1 MTHRKVNTALFKKT
15 AVTGVCI
22 LVIAVLLFLAFCPSA
37 GAVGLVDDSVDAAHE
52 YSRYPLENYQLDFYV
67 DNSWGWLP
75 WNWVDGIGKQV
86 MYGLY
91 CITNFIW
98 TINLYLSNASGYLV
112 QEAYGLDFIS
122 DAADEIG
129 RNIQSIAGIS
139 PSGLSADGF
148 YAGFLLLIILIVGA
162 YVAYTG
168 LIKRETTKAVRAVMN
183 MVLIFVL
190 SGALIAYAPDCVKRL
205 NEFSEDVSTAS
216 LSVGAKIVLPDADS
230 SGGDSVSLIRDS
242 LFSIQ
247 VKQPWLLLQFGDTD
261 TDAIGEER
269 IESILSASPSENNGE
284 DRENAVKAEIEDN
297 GNTNLTV
304 TKAVSRLG
312 TVFFLFLFNI
322 GISVFVFLL
331 TGMMIFSQV
340 LFIIYAMF
348 LPVSFVLSMV
358 PTFEGSSRRAVI
370 KLFNTILA
378 RAGITLVITV
388 AFSISTMLYRIADGY
403 PFFIIAFLQVV
414 VFAGIYFKLGDL
426 LSMFSLHDDGARGM
440 GRYIMH
446 RPRMFL
452 HHQLHRLNRTM
463 RTAGRASRTN
473 TSSTQSSRAG
483 STGTSGTGSGGSRPN
498 NGTGTGGTGGS
509 RPGGSPAGGT
519 GGNIPVGNM
528 AGQGVPVPGGRSVMP
543 SVAVVGLPDIH
554 AGNSPSGGASG
565 NPSGGTH
572 STPQDTHG
580 ITSGTAPGNP
590 AVSVSCVA
598 FAGGSPS
605 IGGFFGGYGAGAS
618 RGDPADMPYPF
629 GRGNLSAKP
638 AGRHIRPMF
647 LPVSNRH
654 QPLTENTVQGA
665 AKPVQA
671 TGKAPLPAPQARPA
685 AADAAKPAVS
695 GSPVRKTDMPQHERP
710 TVTAQ
715 TKPERQAAPQTEA
728 AKQPVHAENRRTDTA
743 SRPAVRQD
751 TDGKPV
757 MPMQENHA
765 AREQAKPAVSRP
777 AVQDT
782 VQKRVPVKG
791 GVRRSK
797 RKYAASPKNRG
808 ERDSGTGGKKDGG
821 RSK

>member
-1 MTHRKVNTALFKKT
+1 MTYGRYNFRQIKRT
-15 AVTGVCI
+15 AVALLMITA
-22 LVIAVLLFLAFCPSA
+22 IAVLLFTAFCPSA

-67 DNSWGWLP
+67 DNGWDWLP
-75 WNWVDGIGKQV
+75 WNWIDGIGKQV

-139 PSGLSADGF
+139 PSGLSSDGF

-162 YVAYTG
+162 YVAYVG

-183 MVLIFVL
+183 MVMIFVL

-216 LSVGAKIVLPDADS
+216 LSVGTKIVLPDTEN
-230 SGGDSVSLIRDS
+230 SGGDSVALIRDS

-261 TDAIGEER
+261 TDAVGAER
-269 IESILSASPSENNGE
+269 IESLLSASPSGNNGE

-304 TKAVSRLG
+304 TKTVNRLG

-340 LFIIYAMF
+340 LFIIYVMF

-388 AFSISTMLYRIADGY
+388 AFSISTMLYRIASGY

-440 GRYIMH
+440 GRYILH

-463 RTAGRASRTN
+463 RAATA
-473 TSSTQSSRAG
+473 
-483 STGTSGTGSGGSRPN
+483 SRPN
-498 NGTGTGGTGGS
+498 NGGTQSNYSGNSAGAAGGAYRYRSNRPDSTNNGASQTGAVHGLPEAPVRGLPSGGSGSGTGAPPQGGNPPSYDAPADKPNAETAKAGSTAYS
-509 RPGGSPAGGT
+509 RPATASAQEETKHSAVPQAHERPVIAASAPKAGKRQSVT
-519 GGNIPVGNM
+519 PKQRSAP
-528 AGQGVPVPGGRSVMP
+528 AGQGRPA
-543 SVAVVGLPDIH
+543 AVDA
-554 AGNSPSGGASG
+554 AGMVQA
-565 NPSGGTH
+565 SGGTARKPAAQPH
-572 STPQDTHG
+572 ER
-580 ITSGTAPGNP
+580 P
-590 AVSVSCVA
+590 AVA
-598 FAGGSPS
+598 KTDAGERMKQPDRQNVT
-605 IGGFFGGYGAGAS
+605 AVKRPVNAES
-618 RGDPADMPYPF
+618 RRPDAVDRPAVMQNTTD
-629 GRGNLSAKP
+629 KP
-638 AGRHIRPMF
+638 VVPAQVKHAAA
-647 LPVSNRH
+647 
-654 QPLTENTVQGA
+654 VQGKQETVRPAVKTA
-665 AKPVQA
+665 APKKPEMKNQVSKLADKRAVQHKQPVTIRNKPDGMGH
-671 TGKAPLPAPQARPA
+671 TGKA
-685 AADAAKPAVS
+685 
-695 GSPVRKTDMPQHERP
+695 
-710 TVTAQ
+710 
-715 TKPERQAAPQTEA
+715 
-728 AKQPVHAENRRTDTA
+728 
-743 SRPAVRQD
+743 
-751 TDGKPV
+751 
-757 MPMQENHA
+757 
-765 AREQAKPAVSRP
+765 
-777 AVQDT
+777 
-782 VQKRVPVKG
+782 
-791 GVRRSK
+791 
-797 RKYAASPKNRG
+797 
-808 ERDSGTGGKKDGG
+808 GG
-821 RSK
+821 RQNGGSSK

>member
-1 MTHRKVNTALFKKT
+1 M
-15 AVTGVCI
+15 I
-22 LVIAVLLFLAFCPSA
+22 LVIAVLLFTAFCPSA
-37 GAVGLVDDSVDAAHE
+37 GAVGLVDDTVDAAHE

-75 WNWVDGIGKQV
+75 WNWIDGIGKQV

-148 YAGFLLLIILIVGA
+148 YAGFMLLIILIVGA

-216 LSVGAKIVLPDADS
+216 LSVGTKIVLPDAES
-230 SGGDSVSLIRDS
+230 SGADSVDLIRDS

-269 IESILSASPSENNGE
+269 IDNILSASPSENNGE

-304 TKAVSRLG
+304 TKTVNRLG

-388 AFSISTMLYRIADGY
+388 AFSISTMLYRISSGY

-463 RTAGRASRTN
+463 RAAAANRPNSGG
-473 TSSTQSSRAG
+473 TQSNYSGNSAG
-483 STGTSGTGSGGSRPN
+483 AAGGAYRYRNTRPNSGSGGASQ
-498 NGTGTGGTGGS
+498 
-509 RPGGSPAGGT
+509 AG
-519 GGNIPVGNM
+519 
-528 AGQGVPVPGGRSVMP
+528 ALH
-543 SVAVVGLPDIH
+543 GLPEAPIR
-554 AGNSPSGGASG
+554 GLPSGGAGSGTGTPPQGG
-565 NPSGGTH
+565 NPPSHDNPSDRSAVVLPTQADKPNAETAKAGSTAHSRPATASAQEETKHSAVPQAHERPAIAAGAPKAGNTQGIKSNQQPAPAGQGRPAAVDAAGMAQASGGT
-572 STPQDTHG
+572 
-580 ITSGTAPGNP
+580 
-590 AVSVSCVA
+590 V
-598 FAGGSPS
+598 
-605 IGGFFGGYGAGAS
+605 
-618 RGDPADMPYPF
+618 R
-629 GRGNLSAKP
+629 
-638 AGRHIRPMF
+638 
-647 LPVSNRH
+647 
-654 QPLTENTVQGA
+654 
-665 AKPVQA
+665 KPVAQ
-671 TGKAPLPAPQARPA
+671 P
-685 AADAAKPAVS
+685 
-695 GSPVRKTDMPQHERP
+695 HERP
-710 TVTAQ
+710 AVAQ
-715 TKPERQAAPQTEA
+715 TDAGERMKQPDRQNATA
-728 AKQPVHAENRRTDTA
+728 AKQPVHAESRRPDA
-743 SRPAVRQD
+743 VNRPAVVQAKNAAQAADKPITSSTAAVQGKQD
-751 TDGKPV
+751 T
-757 MPMQENHA
+757 A
-765 AREQAKPAVSRP
+765 RP
-777 AVQDT
+777 AVKT
-782 VQKRVPVKG
+782 VAPKTPEMKNQVSKLADKRAVQHKQPVTMRNKPDG
-791 GVRRSK
+791 MGHTGK
-797 RKYAASPKNRG
+797 A
-808 ERDSGTGGKKDGG
+808 GGKQNGG
-821 RSK
+821 SSK

>member
-1 MTHRKVNTALFKKT
+1 MTHKKVNTAMFKKT

-22 LVIAVLLFLAFCPSA
+22 LVIAVFLFLVFCPSA
-37 GAVGLVDDSVDAAHE
+37 GAVGLVDDTVDAAHE

-67 DNSWGWLP
+67 DNGWDWLP
-75 WNWVDGIGKQV
+75 WNWIDGIGKQV

-139 PSGLSADGF
+139 PSGLSSDGF
-148 YAGFLLLIILIVGA
+148 YAGFMLLIILIVGA

-168 LIKRETTKAVRAVMN
+168 LIKREMTKAVRAVMN

-216 LSVGAKIVLPDADS
+216 LSVGTKIVLPDVESSGADS
-230 SGGDSVSLIRDS
+230 VALIRDS

-261 TDAIGEER
+261 TDAVGEER
-269 IESILSASPSENNGE
+269 IESLLSASPSENNGE
-284 DRENAVKAEIEDN
+284 DREKAVKAEIEDN

-304 TKAVSRLG
+304 TKTVNRLG

-388 AFSISTMLYRIADGY
+388 AFSISTMLYRIASGY

-426 LSMFSLHDDGARGM
+426 LSMFSLHNDGARGM
-440 GRYIMH
+440 GRYILH

-463 RTAGRASRTN
+463 RAAAANRPNSGG
-473 TSSTQSSRAG
+473 TQSNHSG
-483 STGTSGTGSGGSRPN
+483 DSTGA
-498 NGTGTGGTGGS
+498 
-509 RPGGSPAGGT
+509 AGGT
-519 GGNIPVGNM
+519 YRYRNTRP
-528 AGQGVPVPGGRSVMP
+528 
-543 SVAVVGLPDIH
+543 
-554 AGNSPSGGASG
+554 NSGSGGASQAG
-565 NPSGGTH
+565 ALHGLPEAPVWGLPSGG
-572 STPQDTHG
+572 SG
-580 ITSGTAPGNP
+580 SGTATPPQGGNTPFSDSRSDGVMVLSTQADKPNAETAKVSSMARSRP
-590 AVSVSCVA
+590 ATVSAQEETKRPITPAEQEETKHSAVPQVHERPVIA
-598 FAGGSPS
+598 
-605 IGGFFGGYGAGAS
+605 AS
-618 RGDPADMPYPF
+618 TPKEGKVQSVTPKQQPA
-629 GRGNLSAKP
+629 P
-638 AGRHIRPMF
+638 AG
-647 LPVSNRH
+647 
-654 QPLTENTVQGA
+654 QG
-665 AKPVQA
+665 
-671 TGKAPLPAPQARPA
+671 RPA
-685 AADAAKPAVS
+685 AVDAAGIAQFSGGTARKPATQ
-695 GSPVRKTDMPQHERP
+695 PHERP
-710 TVTAQ
+710 AVAQTDAGEHMKQPDRQNVTA
-715 TKPERQAAPQTEA
+715 TKQS
-728 AKQPVHAENRRTDTA
+728 VHAEGRRLDA
-743 SRPAVRQD
+743 VNRPAV
-751 TDGKPV
+751 V
-757 MPMQENHA
+757 
-765 AREQAKPAVSRP
+765 QAKNSAQAQDKQNTVRP
-777 AVQDT
+777 AVQAQDKHDT
-782 VQKRVPVKG
+782 VRPTVKTTTPKAPEMKNQVSKPAGKRAVQHKQPETMRNKPDGVEHISKKNG
-791 GVRRSK
+791 G
-797 RKYAASPKNRG
+797 
-808 ERDSGTGGKKDGG
+808 GG
-821 RSK
+821 R

>member
-1 MTHRKVNTALFKKT
+1 MTYEKNNFRQIKRT
-15 AVTGVCI
+15 AVALLMI
-22 LVIAVLLFLAFCPSA
+22 AAIAVLLFTAFCPSA
-37 GAVGLVDDSVDAAHE
+37 GAVGLVDDTVDTAHE

-67 DNSWGWLP
+67 DNGWDWLP
-75 WNWVDGIGKQV
+75 WNWIDGIGKQV

-148 YAGFLLLIILIVGA
+148 YAGFMLLIILIVGA
-162 YVAYTG
+162 YVAYVG

-216 LSVGAKIVLPDADS
+216 LSVGTKIVLPDADS
-230 SGGDSVSLIRDS
+230 SGGNSVALIRDS

-261 TDAIGEER
+261 TDAIGADR
-269 IESILSASPSENNGE
+269 VESLLSASPSENNGE

-304 TKAVSRLG
+304 TKTVNRLG
-312 TVFFLFLFNI
+312 TVFFLFLFDI

-378 RAGITLVITV
+378 RASITLVITI
-388 AFSISTMLYRIADGY
+388 AFSISTMLYRVSSGY

-463 RTAGRASRTN
+463 RAAAAGRPNGAGSEQSRRSGSTASTAGGAYRYRSNRPNGGSSVAS
-473 TSSTQSSRAG
+473 Q
-483 STGTSGTGSGGSRPN
+483 TGAVHGLPEAHVRGLPSGGSGSGSGAPPQGGNDAPAAVISTQADKPN
-498 NGTGTGGTGGS
+498 AETAKVSSTAHS
-509 RPGGSPAGGT
+509 RPVTASAQEETKRPAT
-519 GGNIPVGNM
+519 SSAQEETKHSAVPQAHERPVLAASALKEGKVQSVTPKQQP
-528 AGQGVPVPGGRSVMP
+528 APSGQG
-543 SVAVVGLPDIH
+543 
-554 AGNSPSGGASG
+554 
-565 NPSGGTH
+565 
-572 STPQDTHG
+572 
-580 ITSGTAPGNP
+580 
-590 AVSVSCVA
+590 
-598 FAGGSPS
+598 
-605 IGGFFGGYGAGAS
+605 
-618 RGDPADMPYPF
+618 
-629 GRGNLSAKP
+629 
-638 AGRHIRPMF
+638 
-647 LPVSNRH
+647 
-654 QPLTENTVQGA
+654 
-665 AKPVQA
+665 
-671 TGKAPLPAPQARPA
+671 RPA
-685 AADAAKPAVS
+685 AADAAGMAQVSGGTARKPATQ
-695 GSPVRKTDMPQHERP
+695 PHERP
-710 TVTAQ
+710 AVAPADRQNVT
-715 TKPERQAAPQTEA
+715 A
-728 AKQPVHAENRRTDTA
+728 AKQPVHAESRRPDA
-743 SRPAVRQD
+743 VNRPAV
-751 TDGKPV
+751 V
-757 MPMQENHA
+757 
-765 AREQAKPAVSRP
+765 QAKNSAQAQDKQNTVRL
-777 AVQDT
+777 AVQAQDKHDT
-782 VQKRVPVKG
+782 VRPTVKTTTPKAPEMKNQVSKPAGKRAVQHKQPETMRNKPDGVEHISKKNG
-791 GVRRSK
+791 G
-797 RKYAASPKNRG
+797 
-808 ERDSGTGGKKDGG
+808 GG
-821 RSK
+821 R

>member
-1 MTHRKVNTALFKKT
+1 MTHKKVNTALFKKT
-15 AVTGVCI
+15 AVTGTCI
-22 LVIAVLLFLAFCPSA
+22 LVIAVFLFLVFCPSA
-37 GAVGLVDDSVDAAHE
+37 GAVGLVDDTVDAAHE

-67 DNSWGWLP
+67 DNRWDWLP
-75 WNWVDGIGKQV
+75 WNWIDGIGKQV

-148 YAGFLLLIILIVGA
+148 YAGFLLLIILIVGT

-216 LSVGAKIVLPDADS
+216 LSVGTKIVLPDVESSGADS
-230 SGGDSVSLIRDS
+230 VDLIRDS

-261 TDAIGEER
+261 TDAIGADR
-269 IESILSASPSENNGE
+269 VESLLSASPGGNNGE

-304 TKAVSRLG
+304 TKTVNRLG
-312 TVFFLFLFNI
+312 TVFFLFLFNL

-388 AFSISTMLYRIADGY
+388 AFSISTMLYRISSGY

-440 GRYIMH
+440 GRYILH

-463 RTAGRASRTN
+463 R
-473 TSSTQSSRAG
+473 
-483 STGTSGTGSGGSRPN
+483 
-498 NGTGTGGTGGS
+498 
-509 RPGGSPAGGT
+509 
-519 GGNIPVGNM
+519 
-528 AGQGVPVPGGRSVMP
+528 
-543 SVAVVGLPDIH
+543 
-554 AGNSPSGGASG
+554 
-565 NPSGGTH
+565 
-572 STPQDTHG
+572 
-580 ITSGTAPGNP
+580 
-590 AVSVSCVA
+590 
-598 FAGGSPS
+598 
-605 IGGFFGGYGAGAS
+605 
-618 RGDPADMPYPF
+618 
-629 GRGNLSAKP
+629 
-638 AGRHIRPMF
+638 
-647 LPVSNRH
+647 
-654 QPLTENTVQGA
+654 A
-665 AKPVQA
+665 A
-671 TGKAPLPAPQARPA
+671 
-685 AADAAKPAVS
+685 
-695 GSPVRKTDMPQHERP
+695 
-710 TVTAQ
+710 
-715 TKPERQAAPQTEA
+715 
-728 AKQPVHAENRRTDTA
+728 TA
-743 SRPAVRQD
+743 SRPNDGGSTQNSRSSSTAGTADSGYRYRSNRPDGGSSGASQAGAVHGLPEVPVRGLPSGGSGSGTGAPPQGGNPPSH
-751 TDGKPV
+751 DGMYDAPAAVLPAQSDKPT
-757 MPMQENHA
+757 A
-765 AREQAKPAVSRP
+765 GTAKSSSTARSRP
-777 AVQDT
+777 AAVQAKNAAQAQGKQDT
-782 VQKRVPVKG
+782 VRPVVTAAPKVPEMKNQVPKPADKRAVQHKQPVTMRNKPDG
-791 GVRRSK
+791 MGHTGNV
-797 RKYAASPKNRG
+797 
-808 ERDSGTGGKKDGG
+808 GGKQNGG
-821 RSK
+821 NSK

>member
-1 MTHRKVNTALFKKT
+1 MTHKQVNTAMFKKT
-15 AVTGVCI
+15 AVTGACI
-22 LVIAVLLFLAFCPSA
+22 LVTAVLLFLVFCPSA
-37 GAVGLVDDSVDAAHE
+37 GAVGLVDDSVDAAHG

-67 DNSWGWLP
+67 DNGWDWLP
-75 WNWVDGIGKQV
+75 WNWIDGIGKQV

-122 DAADEIG
+122 NAADEIG

-162 YVAYTG
+162 YVAYVG

-216 LSVGAKIVLPDADS
+216 LSVGTKIVLPDVESSGADS
-230 SGGDSVSLIRDS
+230 VDLIRDS

-261 TDAIGEER
+261 TDAIGADR
-269 IESILSASPSENNGE
+269 VESLLSASPSGNNGE
-284 DRENAVKAEIEDN
+284 DRESAVKAEIEDN

-304 TKAVSRLG
+304 TKTVNRLG

-388 AFSISTMLYRIADGY
+388 AFSISTMLYRIASGY

-440 GRYIMH
+440 GRYILH

-452 HHQLHRLNRTM
+452 NHQLHRLNRTM
-463 RTAGRASRTN
+463 RAATD
-473 TSSTQSSRAG
+473 
-483 STGTSGTGSGGSRPN
+483 SRPN
-498 NGTGTGGTGGS
+498 NGGTQSNYSGNNTGAAGGAYRYRSNRPNGGSSGASQAGAVHGLPEAPVIGLPSGGSGSGTGAPSQGGNPPSHDGRYDAPAVVLPTPADKTKAETAKVSSTAHS
-509 RPGGSPAGGT
+509 RPATAPAQGET
-519 GGNIPVGNM
+519 KHSAAPQAHERPVIAASAPKEGKAQSITPKQQPVP
-528 AGQGVPVPGGRSVMP
+528 AGQGRPA
-543 SVAVVGLPDIH
+543 AVDAADMVQ
-554 AGNSPSGGASG
+554 A
-565 NPSGGTH
+565 SGGT
-572 STPQDTHG
+572 
-580 ITSGTAPGNP
+580 A
-590 AVSVSCVA
+590 
-598 FAGGSPS
+598 
-605 IGGFFGGYGAGAS
+605 
-618 RGDPADMPYPF
+618 R
-629 GRGNLSAKP
+629 
-638 AGRHIRPMF
+638 
-647 LPVSNRH
+647 
-654 QPLTENTVQGA
+654 
-665 AKPVQA
+665 KPVAQ
-671 TGKAPLPAPQARPA
+671 P
-685 AADAAKPAVS
+685 
-695 GSPVRKTDMPQHERP
+695 HERP
-710 TVTAQ
+710 AVAQ
-715 TKPERQAAPQTEA
+715 TDAGERMKQQDRQNATAVKRSVQTESRRPDA
-728 AKQPVHAENRRTDTA
+728 VNRSAVMQNTTD
-743 SRPAVRQD
+743 
-751 TDGKPV
+751 KPV
-757 MPMQENHA
+757 MPV
-765 AREQAKPAVSRP
+765 QAKRTTTVQSKQETVRP
-777 AVQDT
+777 AVKTTTPKAPEMKNQVSKPADKRA
-782 VQKRVPVKG
+782 VQHKQPVTMRNKPDG
-791 GVRRSK
+791 MGHTGK
-797 RKYAASPKNRG
+797 A
-808 ERDSGTGGKKDGG
+808 GGKQNGGGG
-821 RSK
+821 R

>member
-1 MTHRKVNTALFKKT
+1 MTHKKVNTALFKKT
-15 AVTGVCI
+15 AVTGTCI
-22 LVIAVLLFLAFCPSA
+22 LVIAVFLFLVFCPSA
-37 GAVGLVDDSVDAAHE
+37 GAVGLVDDTVDAAHE

-67 DNSWGWLP
+67 DNRWDWLP
-75 WNWVDGIGKQV
+75 WNWIDGIGKQV

-148 YAGFLLLIILIVGA
+148 YAGFLLLIILIVGT

-216 LSVGAKIVLPDADS
+216 LSVGTKIVLPDVESSGADS
-230 SGGDSVSLIRDS
+230 VDLIRDS

-261 TDAIGEER
+261 TDAIGADR
-269 IESILSASPSENNGE
+269 VESLLSASPGGNNGE

-304 TKAVSRLG
+304 TKTVNRLG
-312 TVFFLFLFNI
+312 TVFFLFLFNL

-388 AFSISTMLYRIADGY
+388 AFSISTMLYRISSGY

-440 GRYIMH
+440 GRYILH

-463 RTAGRASRTN
+463 R
-473 TSSTQSSRAG
+473 
-483 STGTSGTGSGGSRPN
+483 
-498 NGTGTGGTGGS
+498 
-509 RPGGSPAGGT
+509 
-519 GGNIPVGNM
+519 
-528 AGQGVPVPGGRSVMP
+528 
-543 SVAVVGLPDIH
+543 
-554 AGNSPSGGASG
+554 
-565 NPSGGTH
+565 
-572 STPQDTHG
+572 
-580 ITSGTAPGNP
+580 
-590 AVSVSCVA
+590 
-598 FAGGSPS
+598 
-605 IGGFFGGYGAGAS
+605 
-618 RGDPADMPYPF
+618 
-629 GRGNLSAKP
+629 
-638 AGRHIRPMF
+638 
-647 LPVSNRH
+647 
-654 QPLTENTVQGA
+654 A
-665 AKPVQA
+665 A
-671 TGKAPLPAPQARPA
+671 
-685 AADAAKPAVS
+685 
-695 GSPVRKTDMPQHERP
+695 
-710 TVTAQ
+710 
-715 TKPERQAAPQTEA
+715 
-728 AKQPVHAENRRTDTA
+728 TA
-743 SRPAVRQD
+743 SRPNDGGSTQNSRSSSTAGTADSGYRYRSNRPDGGSSGASQAGAVH
-751 TDGKPV
+751 GLP
-757 MPMQENHA
+757 E
-765 AREQAKPAVSRP
+765 
-777 AVQDT
+777 
-782 VQKRVPVKG
+782 VPVRGLPSG
-791 GVRRSK
+791 GS
-797 RKYAASPKNRG
+797 G
-808 ERDSGTGGKKDGG
+808 SGTGAPPQGGNPPSHDGMY
-821 RSK
+821 

>member
-1 MTHRKVNTALFKKT
+1 MTHKKVNMALFKKT

-67 DNSWGWLP
+67 DNGWDWLP
-75 WNWVDGIGKQV
+75 WNWIDGIGKQV

-139 PSGLSADGF
+139 PSGLSSDGF
-148 YAGFLLLIILIVGA
+148 YAGFMLLIILIVGA

-216 LSVGAKIVLPDADS
+216 LSVGTKIVLPDVESGGADS
-230 SGGDSVSLIRDS
+230 VDLIRDS

-261 TDAIGEER
+261 TDTIGADR
-269 IESILSASPSENNGE
+269 VESLLSASPSGNNGE

-304 TKAVSRLG
+304 TKTVNRLG

-358 PTFEGSSRRAVI
+358 PTFEGSSRRAII

-388 AFSISTMLYRIADGY
+388 AFSISTMLYRISSGY

-452 HHQLHRLNRTM
+452 HHQLHRLNRTI
-463 RTAGRASRTN
+463 RAAAAG
-473 TSSTQSSRAG
+473 
-483 STGTSGTGSGGSRPN
+483 RPN
-498 NGTGTGGTGGS
+498 NGGTQSNYSGNSTGAAGGAYRYHSNRPNGGS
-509 RPGGSPAGGT
+509 SGASQT
-519 GGNIPVGNM
+519 G
-528 AGQGVPVPGGRSVMP
+528 
-543 SVAVVGLPDIH
+543 AVHGLPE
-554 AGNSPSGGASG
+554 APVRGLPSGGSGSGTGAPPQGGNDTPAVVLPAQSDKTNAETAKVSSRAHSRSATAAEQGETKHSAVPQAHERPVIAASAPKEG
-565 NPSGGTH
+565 KVQSVTPKQQPAPDGQGRPAAVDAAGMAQASGGT
-572 STPQDTHG
+572 
-580 ITSGTAPGNP
+580 A
-590 AVSVSCVA
+590 
-598 FAGGSPS
+598 
-605 IGGFFGGYGAGAS
+605 
-618 RGDPADMPYPF
+618 R
-629 GRGNLSAKP
+629 KP
-638 AGRHIRPMF
+638 AA
-647 LPVSNRH
+647 
-654 QPLTENTVQGA
+654 QP
-665 AKPVQA
+665 
-671 TGKAPLPAPQARPA
+671 
-685 AADAAKPAVS
+685 
-695 GSPVRKTDMPQHERP
+695 HERP
-710 TVTAQ
+710 AVAQTDTGERMKQPVRQNVTAV
-715 TKPERQAAPQTEA
+715 KR
-728 AKQPVHAENRRTDTA
+728 PVHAESRRPDA
-743 SRPAVRQD
+743 VDRPAVMQNAAD
-751 TDGKPV
+751 KPV
-757 MPMQENHA
+757 MSKQVKSTTTVQGKQETVRPVVKTA
-765 AREQAKPAVSRP
+765 APKEPEVKNQVSKPADKR
-777 AVQDT
+777 AVQHK
-782 VQKRVPVKG
+782 QPVTMRNKPDG
-791 GVRRSK
+791 MGHTGK
-797 RKYAASPKNRG
+797 A
-808 ERDSGTGGKKDGG
+808 GGKQNGGGG
-821 RSK
+821 R

>member
-1 MTHRKVNTALFKKT
+1 MTHKKVNTALFKKT
-15 AVTGVCI
+15 AVTGTCI
-22 LVIAVLLFLAFCPSA
+22 LVIAVFLFLVFCPSA
-37 GAVGLVDDSVDAAHE
+37 GAVGLVDDTVDAAHE

-67 DNSWGWLP
+67 DNRWDWLP
-75 WNWVDGIGKQV
+75 WNWIDGIGKQV

-162 YVAYTG
+162 YVTYTG

-216 LSVGAKIVLPDADS
+216 LSVGTKIVLPDADS
-230 SGGDSVSLIRDS
+230 SGGNSVALIRDS

-269 IESILSASPSENNGE
+269 IDNILSASPSENNGE

-304 TKAVSRLG
+304 TKTVNRLG

-388 AFSISTMLYRIADGY
+388 AFSISTMLYRISSGY

-440 GRYIMH
+440 GRYILH

-463 RTAGRASRTN
+463 R
-473 TSSTQSSRAG
+473 
-483 STGTSGTGSGGSRPN
+483 
-498 NGTGTGGTGGS
+498 
-509 RPGGSPAGGT
+509 
-519 GGNIPVGNM
+519 
-528 AGQGVPVPGGRSVMP
+528 
-543 SVAVVGLPDIH
+543 
-554 AGNSPSGGASG
+554 
-565 NPSGGTH
+565 
-572 STPQDTHG
+572 
-580 ITSGTAPGNP
+580 
-590 AVSVSCVA
+590 
-598 FAGGSPS
+598 
-605 IGGFFGGYGAGAS
+605 
-618 RGDPADMPYPF
+618 
-629 GRGNLSAKP
+629 
-638 AGRHIRPMF
+638 
-647 LPVSNRH
+647 
-654 QPLTENTVQGA
+654 A
-665 AKPVQA
+665 A
-671 TGKAPLPAPQARPA
+671 
-685 AADAAKPAVS
+685 
-695 GSPVRKTDMPQHERP
+695 
-710 TVTAQ
+710 
-715 TKPERQAAPQTEA
+715 
-728 AKQPVHAENRRTDTA
+728 TA
-743 SRPAVRQD
+743 SRPNDGGSTQNSRSSSTAGTADSGYRYRSNRPDGGSSGASQAGAVHGLPEVPVRGLPSGGSGSGTGAPPQGGNPPSH
-751 TDGKPV
+751 DGMYDAPAAVLPAQSDKPT
-757 MPMQENHA
+757 A
-765 AREQAKPAVSRP
+765 GTAKSSSTARSRP
-777 AVQDT
+777 ATASAQEETKRPVTAAEQVETKYSAIQQAPERPVIAAGAPKAEKAQDVKPKQQLVSGRQGRPAAVDAVGMAQVSGGTARKPAAQPHERPAVAQTDAGERMKQPDRQNVASAKQSVHAESRRPDAVDRPAAVQAKNAAQAQGKQDT
-782 VQKRVPVKG
+782 VRPVVTAAPKVPEMKNQVPKPADKRAVQHKQPVTMRNKPDG
-791 GVRRSK
+791 MGHTGNV
-797 RKYAASPKNRG
+797 
-808 ERDSGTGGKKDGG
+808 GGKQNGG
-821 RSK
+821 NSK

>member
-1 MTHRKVNTALFKKT
+1 MIYGKQNFRQIKRT
-15 AVTGVCI
+15 AVALLMI
-22 LVIAVLLFLAFCPSA
+22 AAIAVLLFTAFCPSA
-37 GAVGLVDDSVDAAHE
+37 GAVGLVDDTVDTAHE

-67 DNSWGWLP
+67 DNGWDWLP
-75 WNWVDGIGKQV
+75 WNWIDGIGKQV

-139 PSGLSADGF
+139 PSGLFADGF

-216 LSVGAKIVLPDADS
+216 LSVGTKIVLPDVEGSGADS
-230 SGGDSVSLIRDS
+230 VDLIRDS

-247 VKQPWLLLQFGDTD
+247 VKQPWMLLQFGDTD
-261 TDAIGEER
+261 TDAIGADR
-269 IESILSASPSENNGE
+269 VESLLSASPSGNNGE
-284 DRENAVKAEIEDN
+284 DRESAVKAEIEDN

-304 TKAVSRLG
+304 TKTVNRLG

-388 AFSISTMLYRIADGY
+388 AFSISTMLYRISSGY

-440 GRYIMH
+440 GRYILH

-452 HHQLHRLNRTM
+452 NHQLHRLNRTM
-463 RTAGRASRTN
+463 RAATA
-473 TSSTQSSRAG
+473 
-483 STGTSGTGSGGSRPN
+483 SRPN
-498 NGTGTGGTGGS
+498 NGGTQSNYSGNNTGAAGGAYRYRSNRPNGGS
-509 RPGGSPAGGT
+509 SGASQT
-519 GGNIPVGNM
+519 GAVHGLLEAPV
-528 AGQGVPVPGGRSVMP
+528 R
-543 SVAVVGLPDIH
+543 GL
-554 AGNSPSGGASG
+554 PSGGLGSGSGAPPQGG
-565 NPSGGTH
+565 NPPSYDSRYDAPAAVLPAQSDKPNAETAKVSSTARSRPTTVSAQEETKH
-572 STPQDTHG
+572 PITAAEQAETKHSAVPQAHERPVIAASTPKVGNTQG
-580 ITSGTAPGNP
+580 IKSNQQPAP
-590 AVSVSCVA
+590 V
-598 FAGGSPS
+598 
-605 IGGFFGGYGAGAS
+605 
-618 RGDPADMPYPF
+618 
-629 GRGNLSAKP
+629 GRG
-638 AGRHIRPMF
+638 
-647 LPVSNRH
+647 
-654 QPLTENTVQGA
+654 
-665 AKPVQA
+665 
-671 TGKAPLPAPQARPA
+671 RPA
-685 AADAAKPAVS
+685 AVDAAAQASGGAARKPAA
-695 GSPVRKTDMPQHERP
+695 QLHERLAVAP
-710 TVTAQ
+710 VDRQNVT
-715 TKPERQAAPQTEA
+715 A
-728 AKQPVHAENRRTDTA
+728 AKQPVQTESRRPDA
-743 SRPAVRQD
+743 VDRPAVMQNT
-751 TDGKPV
+751 TDKPV
-757 MPMQENHA
+757 VSA
-765 AREQAKPAVSRP
+765 QAKRTTTVQGKQETVRPVVKTAAPKEPEAKNQVSKPANKR
-777 AVQDT
+777 AVQHK
-782 VQKRVPVKG
+782 QPVTMRNKPDGMGHTGKAGSKQNG
-791 GVRRSK
+791 GGSK
-797 RKYAASPKNRG
+797 
-808 ERDSGTGGKKDGG
+808 
-821 RSK
+821 

>member
-1 MTHRKVNTALFKKT
+1 MTHKKVNTALFKKT
-15 AVTGVCI
+15 AVTGTCI
-22 LVIAVLLFLAFCPSA
+22 LVIAVFLFLVFCPSA
-37 GAVGLVDDSVDAAHE
+37 GAVGLVDDTVDAAHE

-67 DNSWGWLP
+67 DNRWDWLP
-75 WNWVDGIGKQV
+75 WNWIDGIGKQV

-148 YAGFLLLIILIVGA
+148 YAGFLLLIILIVGT

-216 LSVGAKIVLPDADS
+216 LSVGTKIVLPDVESSGADS
-230 SGGDSVSLIRDS
+230 VDLIRDS

-261 TDAIGEER
+261 TDAIGADR
-269 IESILSASPSENNGE
+269 VESLLSASPGGNNGE

-304 TKAVSRLG
+304 TKTVNRLG
-312 TVFFLFLFNI
+312 TVFFLFLFNL

-388 AFSISTMLYRIADGY
+388 AFSISTMLYRISSGY

-440 GRYIMH
+440 GRYILH

-463 RTAGRASRTN
+463 R
-473 TSSTQSSRAG
+473 
-483 STGTSGTGSGGSRPN
+483 
-498 NGTGTGGTGGS
+498 
-509 RPGGSPAGGT
+509 
-519 GGNIPVGNM
+519 
-528 AGQGVPVPGGRSVMP
+528 
-543 SVAVVGLPDIH
+543 
-554 AGNSPSGGASG
+554 
-565 NPSGGTH
+565 
-572 STPQDTHG
+572 
-580 ITSGTAPGNP
+580 
-590 AVSVSCVA
+590 
-598 FAGGSPS
+598 
-605 IGGFFGGYGAGAS
+605 
-618 RGDPADMPYPF
+618 
-629 GRGNLSAKP
+629 
-638 AGRHIRPMF
+638 
-647 LPVSNRH
+647 
-654 QPLTENTVQGA
+654 A
-665 AKPVQA
+665 A
-671 TGKAPLPAPQARPA
+671 
-685 AADAAKPAVS
+685 
-695 GSPVRKTDMPQHERP
+695 
-710 TVTAQ
+710 
-715 TKPERQAAPQTEA
+715 
-728 AKQPVHAENRRTDTA
+728 TA
-743 SRPAVRQD
+743 SRPN
-751 TDGKPV
+751 DGGST
-757 MPMQENHA
+757 QN
-765 AREQAKPAVSRP
+765 SRSSSTAGTADSGYRYRSNRP
-777 AVQDT
+777 D
-782 VQKRVPVKG
+782 G
-791 GVRRSK
+791 GSSGVRYTAC
-797 RKYAASPKNRG
+797 RKCL
-808 ERDSGTGGKKDGG
+808 
-821 RSK
+821 

>member
-1 MTHRKVNTALFKKT
+1 MTHKKVNTALFKKT
-15 AVTGVCI
+15 AVTGTCI
-22 LVIAVLLFLAFCPSA
+22 LVIAVFLFLVFCPSA
-37 GAVGLVDDSVDAAHE
+37 GAVGLVDDTVDAAHE

-67 DNSWGWLP
+67 DNRWDWLP
-75 WNWVDGIGKQV
+75 WNWIDGIGKQV

-148 YAGFLLLIILIVGA
+148 YAGFLLLIILIVGT

-216 LSVGAKIVLPDADS
+216 LSVGTKIVLPDVESSGADS
-230 SGGDSVSLIRDS
+230 VDLIRDS

-261 TDAIGEER
+261 TDAIGADR
-269 IESILSASPSENNGE
+269 VESLLSASPGGNNGE

-304 TKAVSRLG
+304 TKTVNRLG
-312 TVFFLFLFNI
+312 TVFFLFLFNL

-388 AFSISTMLYRIADGY
+388 AFSISTMLYRISSGY

-440 GRYIMH
+440 GRYILH

-463 RTAGRASRTN
+463 R
-473 TSSTQSSRAG
+473 
-483 STGTSGTGSGGSRPN
+483 
-498 NGTGTGGTGGS
+498 
-509 RPGGSPAGGT
+509 
-519 GGNIPVGNM
+519 
-528 AGQGVPVPGGRSVMP
+528 
-543 SVAVVGLPDIH
+543 
-554 AGNSPSGGASG
+554 
-565 NPSGGTH
+565 
-572 STPQDTHG
+572 
-580 ITSGTAPGNP
+580 
-590 AVSVSCVA
+590 
-598 FAGGSPS
+598 
-605 IGGFFGGYGAGAS
+605 
-618 RGDPADMPYPF
+618 
-629 GRGNLSAKP
+629 
-638 AGRHIRPMF
+638 
-647 LPVSNRH
+647 
-654 QPLTENTVQGA
+654 A
-665 AKPVQA
+665 A
-671 TGKAPLPAPQARPA
+671 
-685 AADAAKPAVS
+685 
-695 GSPVRKTDMPQHERP
+695 
-710 TVTAQ
+710 
-715 TKPERQAAPQTEA
+715 
-728 AKQPVHAENRRTDTA
+728 TA
-743 SRPAVRQD
+743 SRPNDGGSTQNSRSSSTAGTADSGYRYRSNRPDGGSSGASQAGAVHGLPEVPVRGLPSGGSGSGTGAPPQGGNPPSH
-751 TDGKPV
+751 DGMYDAPAAVLPAQSDKPT
-757 MPMQENHA
+757 A
-765 AREQAKPAVSRP
+765 GTAKSSSTARSRP
-777 AVQDT
+777 ATASAQEETKRPVTAAEQVETKYSAIQQAHERPVIAAGAPKAEKAQD
-782 VQKRVPVKG
+782 VKPKQQLVSGRQGRPAAVDAVGMAQVSG
-791 GVRRSK
+791 GTA
-797 RKYAASPKNRG
+797 RKPAAQPHERPAVAQTDAG
-808 ERDSGTGGKKDGG
+808 ERMKQPDRQKCRIGKTVRPRGKPQAGCGRPSGSSTGEKCCASTGQTGYGAPCRDSRAQGAGNEKSGSQTC
-821 RSK
+821 R

>member
-1 MTHRKVNTALFKKT
+1 MIYGKQNFRQIKRT
-15 AVTGVCI
+15 AVALLMI
-22 LVIAVLLFLAFCPSA
+22 AAIAVLLFTAFCPSA
-37 GAVGLVDDSVDAAHE
+37 GAVGLVDDTVDAAHE

-67 DNSWGWLP
+67 DNGWDWLP
-75 WNWVDGIGKQV
+75 WNWIDGIGKQV

-168 LIKRETTKAVRAVMN
+168 LIKRETTKAVRALMN

-216 LSVGAKIVLPDADS
+216 LSVGTKIVLPDVESSGADS
-230 SGGDSVSLIRDS
+230 VALIRDS

-261 TDAIGEER
+261 TDAIGADR
-269 IESILSASPSENNGE
+269 VESLLSASPSGNNGE

-304 TKAVSRLG
+304 TKTVNRLG

-388 AFSISTMLYRIADGY
+388 AFSISTMLYRISSGY

-440 GRYIMH
+440 GRYILH

-463 RTAGRASRTN
+463 RAATA
-473 TSSTQSSRAG
+473 
-483 STGTSGTGSGGSRPN
+483 SRPN
-498 NGTGTGGTGGS
+498 NGGTQSNYSGNSTGAAGGAYRYRSNRPNGGS
-509 RPGGSPAGGT
+509 SGVSQT
-519 GGNIPVGNM
+519 G
-528 AGQGVPVPGGRSVMP
+528 
-543 SVAVVGLPDIH
+543 AVHGLPE
-554 AGNSPSGGASG
+554 APVRVLPSGGSGSGVGAPPQGSDPPSRDGRYDAPAAVLPTQGDKPNAETAKVSSTAHSRPATAAAQEETKRPVTAAEQEETKHSAAPQAHERPVIAASAPKAG
-565 NPSGGTH
+565 NTQGIKSNQQPAPDGQRRPAVVDVAGMAQVSGGT
-572 STPQDTHG
+572 
-580 ITSGTAPGNP
+580 A
-590 AVSVSCVA
+590 
-598 FAGGSPS
+598 
-605 IGGFFGGYGAGAS
+605 
-618 RGDPADMPYPF
+618 R
-629 GRGNLSAKP
+629 KP
-638 AGRHIRPMF
+638 AA
-647 LPVSNRH
+647 
-654 QPLTENTVQGA
+654 QP
-665 AKPVQA
+665 
-671 TGKAPLPAPQARPA
+671 
-685 AADAAKPAVS
+685 
-695 GSPVRKTDMPQHERP
+695 HERP
-710 TVTAQ
+710 AVAQ
-715 TKPERQAAPQTEA
+715 MDAGERMKQPDRQNVAS
-728 AKQPVHAENRRTDTA
+728 AKQPVHAESRRPDA
-743 SRPAVRQD
+743 VDRPAAV
-751 TDGKPV
+751 
-757 MPMQENHA
+757 
-765 AREQAKPAVSRP
+765 QAKNA
-777 AVQDT
+777 AQAQGKQDT
-782 VQKRVPVKG
+782 VRPVVKTAAPKAPEVKNQVSKPADKRAVQHKQPVTMRNKPN
-791 GVRRSK
+791 GVGHTGK
-797 RKYAASPKNRG
+797 A
-808 ERDSGTGGKKDGG
+808 GGKQNGG
-821 RSK
+821 NSK

>member
-1 MTHRKVNTALFKKT
+1 MTHKKVNRAMFKKT

-22 LVIAVLLFLAFCPSA
+22 LVIAVLLFLVFCPSA
-37 GAVGLVDDSVDAAHE
+37 GAVGLVDDTVDTAHE

-67 DNSWGWLP
+67 DNGWDWLP
-75 WNWVDGIGKQV
+75 WNWIDGIGKQV

-139 PSGLSADGF
+139 PSGLSSDGF

-162 YVAYTG
+162 YVAYVG
-168 LIKRETTKAVRAVMN
+168 LLKRETTKAVRAVMN

-216 LSVGAKIVLPDADS
+216 LSVGTKIVLPDTEN
-230 SGGDSVSLIRDS
+230 SGGDSVALIRYS

-261 TDAIGEER
+261 TDAVGEER
-269 IESILSASPSENNGE
+269 IESLLSASPSENNGE
-284 DRENAVKAEIEDN
+284 DREKAVKAEIEDN

-304 TKAVSRLG
+304 TKTVNRLG

-388 AFSISTMLYRIADGY
+388 AFSISTMLYRISSGY

-440 GRYIMH
+440 GRYILH

-463 RTAGRASRTN
+463 RAA
-473 TSSTQSSRAG
+473 AA
-483 STGTSGTGSGGSRPN
+483 SRPN
-498 NGTGTGGTGGS
+498 NGGTQSNYSGNSAGA
-509 RPGGSPAGGT
+509 AGGAYRYRSNRPN
-519 GGNIPVGNM
+519 GG
-528 AGQGVPVPGGRSVMP
+528 
-543 SVAVVGLPDIH
+543 
-554 AGNSPSGGASG
+554 SGGASQAG
-565 NPSGGTH
+565 AVHGLPEASVIGLPSGGPGIGTG
-572 STPQDTHG
+572 TPPQG
-580 ITSGTAPGNP
+580 GNP
-590 AVSVSCVA
+590 LSQDSRYDAPAAV
-598 FAGGSPS
+598 
-605 IGGFFGGYGAGAS
+605 
-618 RGDPADMPYPF
+618 
-629 GRGNLSAKP
+629 
-638 AGRHIRPMF
+638 
-647 LPVSNRH
+647 
-654 QPLTENTVQGA
+654 
-665 AKPVQA
+665 
-671 TGKAPLPAPQARPA
+671 LPAPADKLNAETAKVSSTARSRPVTVEETKRPVTAAEQEETKHSAVPQA
-685 AADAAKPAVS
+685 
-695 GSPVRKTDMPQHERP
+695 HERP
-710 TVTAQ
+710 VIAAGAPKAEKAQDVKPKQQLVSGRQGRPVAVDAVGMAQVSGGTVRKPATQPHERPAVAQTDAGERMKQPDRQNVTVT
-715 TKPERQAAPQTEA
+715 
-728 AKQPVHAENRRTDTA
+728 KQPVHAESRRPDAVNRPTVMQNAAEKPVVPTQVKHTAAVQGKQDTA
-743 SRPAVRQD
+743 RPAVK
-751 TDGKPV
+751 T
-757 MPMQENHA
+757 A
-765 AREQAKPAVSRP
+765 APKEPEMKNQVSKLADKRAV
-777 AVQDT
+777 
-782 VQKRVPVKG
+782 
-791 GVRRSK
+791 
-797 RKYAASPKNRG
+797 
-808 ERDSGTGGKKDGG
+808 
-821 RSK
+821 